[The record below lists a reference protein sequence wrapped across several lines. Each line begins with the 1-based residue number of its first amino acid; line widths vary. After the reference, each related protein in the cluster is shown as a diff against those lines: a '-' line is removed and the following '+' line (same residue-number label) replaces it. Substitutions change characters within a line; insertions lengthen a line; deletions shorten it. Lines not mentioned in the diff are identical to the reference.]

1 MIEGILGRRMN
12 LDEERIKEELEGLFQ
27 KAENT
32 KKSEDLEEFKLILD
46 DYLDQGY
53 KVKMY
58 IFKYNLLVQKI
69 YN

>member
-1 MIEGILGRRMN
+1 MIEGILGRKMN
-12 LDEERIKEELEGLFQ
+12 LDEEKIKEELEGLFQ

>member
-58 IFKYNLLVQKI
+58 IFKYNLLIQKI